1 MSVARLRPD
10 ASGTGLCGLLLA
22 GLLSAVLAGCSAV
35 CLAAVIPLYVR
46 RGDRAY
52 ALVCALV
59 IVVLLLAASGI
70 LTAGH

>member
-1 MSVARLRPD
+1 M
-10 ASGTGLCGLLLA
+10 
-22 GLLSAVLAGCSAV
+22 LAGCSAV

-59 IVVLLLAASGI
+59 ILVLLLAGSGL